1 MKRYKYQVTGDEN
14 TPEIWVCEVCKK
26 ANGERIL
33 LGKWKLI
40 DRREQYDVPCALC
53 AGKQTAVNE

>member
-1 MKRYKYQVTGDEN
+1 MKRYKYHVTGDPH
-14 TPEIWVCEVCKK
+14 TPEIWVCEACKK

-40 DRREQYDVPCALC
+40 DRREHYDVPCALC
-53 AGKQTAVNE
+53 AENLTAVNE